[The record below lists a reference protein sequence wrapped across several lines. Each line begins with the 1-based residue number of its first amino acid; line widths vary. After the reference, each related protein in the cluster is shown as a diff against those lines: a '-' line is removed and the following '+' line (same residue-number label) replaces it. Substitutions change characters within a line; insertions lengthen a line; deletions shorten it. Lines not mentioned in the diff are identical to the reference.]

1 MPQQTLT
8 SQWGREPLT
17 VDSLVPTIALRH
29 HLGWT
34 HVGTSDLEVARD
46 IVRTMR
52 RVDHGETL
60 WTHEIKL
67 QTLRAALWLHHE
79 NQAEY
84 ARVMSG
90 RF

>member
-1 MPQQTLT
+1 MQTIE
-8 SQWGREPLT
+8 SHWGREPLI
-17 VDSLVPTIALRH
+17 VDDLVPTVAVRH

-34 HVGTSDLEVARD
+34 HVGTPDLEVARD
-46 IVRTMR
+46 IVETMHN
-52 RVDHGETL
+52 VDHGETL

-67 QTLRAALWLHHE
+67 QTLRAALWFHHE

-84 ARVMSG
+84 AGVMSG